1 MMKNMSNQTKPT
13 KVDQRLRHIAFI
25 MDGNGRWA
33 QKRGLPRTF
42 GHKEGVKVF
51 ERIADYCAEIGLEAV
66 TVYAFSTEN
75 WKRPQNEVEA
85 LMKLVEQYLDE
96 FAANVDKYQVE
107 LHIVG
112 DVSAFSARMQEKIH
126 HAEQISKGKPCK
138 LCVALNYGG
147 RDEIVHVCN
156 TLLAQGKEQIT
167 AADIASQLYTACVPD
182 PDLIVRTGGEMRL
195 SNFLLWQA
203 AYAEFYATD
212 TLWPD
217 MKPSDVDLAI
227 EAFYKRSRRFGGI

>member
-1 MMKNMSNQTKPT
+1 MSKAESP

-33 QKRGLPRTF
+33 QKRGMPRTY

-51 ERIADYCAEIGLEAV
+51 ENIAKYCADLGLEAV

-75 WKRPQNEVEA
+75 WKRPKTEVET
-85 LMKLVEQYLDE
+85 LMSLMDQYLEE
-96 FAANVDKYQVE
+96 FAKRSNEYDVE
-107 LHIVG
+107 LHFIG
-112 DVSAFSARMQEKIH
+112 DISALTPELQQKIKK
-126 HAEQISKGKPCK
+126 AQQISSGKPCK
-138 LCVALNYGG
+138 LCIALNYGG
-147 RDEIVHVCN
+147 RDEIVHACN
-156 TLLAQGKEQIT
+156 ALIQEGKQHVT
-167 AADIASQLYTACVPD
+167 AEDISKHLYTANIPD

-212 TLWPD
+212 KLWPD
-217 MKPSDVDLAI
+217 LRPEDVDQAI
-227 EAFYKRSRRFGGI
+227 HAFYGRSRRYGGI

>member
-1 MMKNMSNQTKPT
+1 MSNKINQTKAI
-13 KVDQRLRHIAFI
+13 KVDQRLKHIAFI

-51 ERIADYCAEIGLEAV
+51 EKIADYCAEIGLEAV

-75 WKRPQNEVEA
+75 WKRPKKEVDA
-85 LMKLVEQYLDE
+85 LITLVEQYLDE
-96 FAANVDKYQVE
+96 FSANVEQYQVE
-107 LHIVG
+107 LHIIG
-112 DVSAFSARMQEKIH
+112 DTSAFSERLQEKIAK
-126 HAEQISKGKPCK
+126 AEHISKGKPCK

-147 RDEIVHVCN
+147 RDEIVHACN
-156 TLLAQGKEQIT
+156 ALLSQGKTQIS
-167 AADIASQLYTACVPD
+167 ASDITSQLYTFCVPD

-203 AYAEFYATD
+203 AYAEFYAID

-217 MKPSDVDLAI
+217 MKPSDVDMAI

>member
-1 MMKNMSNQTKPT
+1 MINSSIKKAVEKSG
-13 KVDQRLRHIAFI
+13 LRHIAFI

-33 QKRGLPRTF
+33 QKRGLPRTH
-42 GHKEGVKVF
+42 GHKEGVKTF
-51 ERIADYCAEIGLEAV
+51 ESIADYCSEIGIEAV

-75 WKRPQNEVEA
+75 WKRPKPEVDA
-85 LMKLVEQYLDE
+85 LMKLVERYLDE
-96 FAANVDKYQVE
+96 FAKTVDQYSAE
-107 LHIVG
+107 LHIIG
-112 DVSAFSARMQEKIH
+112 DTSVFTPTLQSKIRL
-126 HAEQISKGKPCK
+126 AEELSQGKPCK

-147 RDEIVHVCN
+147 RDEIVHACN
-156 TLLAQGKEQIT
+156 ALIQEGKTQVSAQDFC
-167 AADIASQLYTACVPD
+167 ARLYTANIPD

-227 EAFYKRSRRFGGI
+227 EAFCNRSRRYGGI

>member
-1 MMKNMSNQTKPT
+1 M
-13 KVDQRLRHIAFI
+13 KVDHRLRHIAFI

-51 ERIADYCAEIGLEAV
+51 EKIADYCAEIGLEAV

-75 WKRPQNEVEA
+75 WKRPQNEVDA
-85 LMKLVEQYLDE
+85 LMKLVEQYLDD
-96 FAANVDKYQVE
+96 FVASIDKYQVE
-107 LHIVG
+107 LHIIG
-112 DVSAFSARMQEKIH
+112 DKSAFSERLQNKIEK
-126 HAEQISKGKPCK
+126 AELISLGKPCK

-147 RDEIVHVCN
+147 RDEIVHACN
-156 TLLAQGKEQIT
+156 ALISQGKEQIELK
-167 AADIASQLYTACVPD
+167 DIAGQLYTSCVPD

-203 AYAEFYATD
+203 AYAEFYSTE

-217 MKPSDVDLAI
+217 MKSSDVDMAI